1 MIEENILKA
10 VSKVTGISID
20 DMRGQSKLLAVGRAR
35 MMFYYLCSE
44 KGLLQEPIAKAIEK
58 SPQTVSSGIL
68 SFKNILTTNK
78 EWGELLN
85 DARGL
90 LLGLE
95 LEEKRDW
102 ATISGHDYIY
112 VKGKR
117 YTIVDI
123 SSKYFGS
130 GYMGTV
136 NDIPVLYS
144 DSKED
149 AVKQLV
155 KMAE

>member
-1 MIEENILKA
+1 MIEEDILKA
-10 VSKVTGISID
+10 VSRVTGISVD
-20 DMRGQSKLLAVGRAR
+20 DMRGQSKLLPVVRAR

-44 KGLLQEPIAKAIEK
+44 KGLLQEPIAKAIDK

-68 SFKNILTTNK
+68 AFKGLLATNR
-78 EWGELLN
+78 EWSELLN

-90 LLGLE
+90 LLGLG

-102 ATISGHDYIY
+102 TTISGHDYIY

-149 AVKQLV
+149 AVKRLI
-155 KMAE
+155 KMTE

>member
-10 VSKVTGISID
+10 VSKVTGVSVD

-44 KGLLQEPIAKAIEK
+44 KGLLQEPIAKAIDK
-58 SPQTVSSGIL
+58 SPQTVSRGIL
-68 SFKNILTTNK
+68 AFKTLLTTNR
-78 EWGELLN
+78 EWSELLN

-90 LLGLE
+90 LLGLG

-102 ATISGHDYIY
+102 ATINGHDYIY

-123 SSKYFGS
+123 SSRYSGS

-149 AVKQLV
+149 AVRRLI
-155 KMAE
+155 KMTE